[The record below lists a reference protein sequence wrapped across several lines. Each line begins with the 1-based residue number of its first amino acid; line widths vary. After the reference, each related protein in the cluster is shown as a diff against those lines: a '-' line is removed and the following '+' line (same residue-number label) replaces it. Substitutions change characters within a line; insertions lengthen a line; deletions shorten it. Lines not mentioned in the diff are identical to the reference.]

1 MVVKYWNM
9 EAMRKNSLLVVT
21 PVVPHNL
28 FSGEQIYT
36 YNLYR
41 ALSKY
46 VDITLVG
53 NEDAGSSGLPL
64 DWAKEVVTVPRNRLS
79 KHWSVFSPYPSGIFQ
94 FYSGQIRVA
103 LQGLIDSGKQYDAI
117 DCNSYLMYRAAK
129 YFNGRYEKQWGRRI
143 PTLLVTHNVEALSRV
158 GMAERGQNL
167 LVRKAFQWDSAKVG
181 WHEKRALQS
190 FDEVT
195 AITPDDAAYMRNIV
209 GKEVL
214 PVVPGYDGIKLPSHR
229 ITCETKKQVIVLGSF
244 MWEAKRQNILN
255 LVRSASERFMRANIR
270 LKIVGMA
277 PASLIE
283 SMKAFPF
290 VEITG
295 AVDSFEEH
303 LLESRIA
310 IIAEGVGGGFKL
322 KSLDYIFHKIPMA
335 ILDGSISGVPVISGR
350 DFLGYNSLDELVDGI
365 VNEIDNVDKLND
377 MANAA
382 YSVCDNAFD
391 WDGRAQSLNGLIEV
405 LIQRNV
411 R

>member
-1 MVVKYWNM
+1 
-9 EAMRKNSLLVVT
+9 MRRNNLLVVT
-21 PVVPHNL
+21 PVVPRNL

-36 YNLYR
+36 YNLYK

-46 VDITLVG
+46 LDITLVG
-53 NEDAGSSGLPL
+53 NEDAGSPGLPI
-64 DWAKEVVTVPRNRLS
+64 DWAKEVITVPRGRLG

-94 FYSGQIRVA
+94 FYSGQIKTA
-103 LQGLIDSGKQYDAI
+103 LQGLIERGIQYDAI

-129 YFNGRYEKQWGRRI
+129 YFNDRYERQWGRRI
-143 PTLLVTHNVEALSRV
+143 PTLLVTHNVEAMSRA
-158 GMAERGQNL
+158 GMAERSQNF
-167 LVRKAFQWDSAKVG
+167 LVRKAFQWDSVKVG
-181 WHEKRALQS
+181 WHERQALQS

-195 AITPDDAAYMRNIV
+195 AITPDDAAYMRAIV
-209 GKEVL
+209 GKDVL
-214 PVVPGYDGIKLPSHR
+214 PVVPGYDGVKLPNHR
-229 ITCETKKQVIVLGSF
+229 ITGETKRQVIVLGSF

-255 LVRSASERFMRANIR
+255 LIQAATEHFSRANIK

-283 SMKAFPF
+283 DVKRFSF

-303 LLESRIA
+303 LQESRIA

-335 ILDGSISGVPVISGR
+335 ILNGSISGVPVSSGK
-350 DFLGYNSLDELVDGI
+350 DYLGYDSLDELVAGI
-365 VNEIDNVDKLND
+365 VCEIDNVEKLNG

-382 YSVCDNAFD
+382 YLACEHAFD
-391 WDGRAQSLNGLIEV
+391 WDSRAQSLNGLVEC
-405 LIQRNV
+405 LIQKNV